1 MEKEKTIIRIPK
13 NQFQNRNSEFC
24 PHTTLNTSASL
35 SKPFYAQITI
45 CYNDQDEKLI
55 AVKTSSSIIVVKFNN
70 TNFVDHRK
78 LIFKD
83 DRLDRTLPVSFTFR
97 KATYDKSDLPLLVI
111 GYKTGLIAI
120 VDSSNDNVKNILNYD
135 EKTKECLK
143 KQAPN
148 LIIPV
153 PGSNDD
159 EILVVFNDST
169 MMKYNIKS
177 KTQNIIFQEK
187 LKKFEDKITF
197 KKKFSYTKKTTGAF
211 TFGSLQADTNTK
223 LNYFFARNA
232 DDKDP
237 NPAEFIKFNCRTIS
251 DAVLI
256 KNPNFSTKFN
266 KNIPV
271 DTIILALASYDGYL
285 LIYDYGKLEPLFSF
299 KSQFGGYNSLTIS
312 DNCDM
317 IALSGHDDCIT
328 VIDMNTFGF
337 IRCEGHKSFIGKTI
351 FQTMTLP
358 RRGSIDQDSDDNKEQ
373 INGYA
378 SNDNEDSSN
387 WVRMIAGGLDGY
399 LSVWEFEKGLLE
411 SSARKMEKLNKDS
424 GSHKSLPFII
434 DSFQTDPL
442 RLSPLLYQKMSD
454 AIGWVELVGGL
465 LILCTFDGYI
475 STFIVKDYALPPE
488 SECNIESEEN
498 KDIKY
503 KDSLINQSMPDNGLE
518 IKRNDS
524 TQLTESLE
532 NNDASQ
538 KLSRPFEIQTS
549 LLTSGKSKSEVTSAL
564 LPNANDIQSDSSS
577 SASPN
582 KFHSQG
588 HL

>member
-1 MEKEKTIIRIPK
+1 
-13 NQFQNRNSEFC
+13 
-24 PHTTLNTSASL
+24 
-35 SKPFYAQITI
+35 
-45 CYNDQDEKLI
+45 
-55 AVKTSSSIIVVKFNN
+55 
-70 TNFVDHRK
+70 
-78 LIFKD
+78 
-83 DRLDRTLPVSFTFR
+83 
-97 KATYDKSDLPLLVI
+97 
-111 GYKTGLIAI
+111 
-120 VDSSNDNVKNILNYD
+120 
-135 EKTKECLK
+135 
-143 KQAPN
+143 
-148 LIIPV
+148 
-153 PGSNDD
+153 
-159 EILVVFNDST
+159 
-169 MMKYNIKS
+169 
-177 KTQNIIFQEK
+177 
-187 LKKFEDKITF
+187 
-197 KKKFSYTKKTTGAF
+197 
-211 TFGSLQADTNTK
+211 
-223 LNYFFARNA
+223 
-232 DDKDP
+232 
-237 NPAEFIKFNCRTIS
+237 
-251 DAVLI
+251 
-256 KNPNFSTKFN
+256 
-266 KNIPV
+266 
-271 DTIILALASYDGYL
+271 LALASYDGYL